1 MTEGSW
7 RHLFSTDKMTRL
19 ALICLGVWLNAAD
32 SLVTSTIMPSIA
44 RDIGGFEYFAW
55 PVAAYALGAIVGGA
69 IAGWWAHVYGLRA
82 AQISSALMYAAGCV
96 AGALA
101 PSMEIFIA
109 GRLLQGLGAG
119 MIVGTCYFAINAIF
133 PAELWR
139 RALAA
144 LSGVWGVATLLGPLL
159 GGLFATGHAWR
170 LLFWF
175 FTAQSLAF
183 AAAAFLLVPRSAVDG
198 NERKIPVRTL
208 LLLVAGIACI
218 LRADVMKELAY
229 AAPVAIAGVL
239 LLFSAFR
246 LDRISPA
253 RLFPPQTTD
262 LRSAP
267 GLGYA
272 AIFSFNLASI
282 GFTVYGAAIL
292 QTLYGLTPLEAGYVI
307 AVEALTWT
315 ISALIVSEFPQ
326 SHDRF
331 FIRLGASIIA
341 ASVAALIFTMPSG
354 SLALVLANAALL
366 GTGFG
371 TCWAYF
377 SKHILANLPES
388 ERPLGSSAIPVAQLV
403 GSAVGSAV
411 SGMVANS
418 LGAGLGID
426 RNDAPSI
433 GAWLFIATMP
443 IALFGLVCSWRV
455 TQVEARTAVLAKA

>member
-7 RHLFSTDKMTRL
+7 RHLLSTDKLGRL
-19 ALICLGVWLNAAD
+19 ALICLGIWLNAAD

-44 RDIGGFEYFAW
+44 RDIGGFEFFAW

-82 AQISSALMYAAGCV
+82 AQISSALLYAAGCV
-96 AGALA
+96 ASALA
-101 PSMEIFIA
+101 PTMEIFIA

-133 PAELWR
+133 RAELWR
-139 RALAA
+139 RVLAA

-175 FTAQSLAF
+175 FAAQAIAF
-183 AAAAFLLVPRSAVDG
+183 AIAALLLVPRSSPDG

-208 LLLVAGIACI
+208 VFLVAGIACI
-218 LRADVMKELAY
+218 LRADVMRELAY
-229 AAPVAIAGVL
+229 AAPVTIVGVL
-239 LLFSAFR
+239 LLFGAFR
-246 LDRISPA
+246 LDRASPA
-253 RLFPPQTTD
+253 RLFPPQTID
-262 LRSAP
+262 LGSAP

-292 QTLYGLTPLEAGYVI
+292 QTLYRLTPLEAGYVI
-307 AVEALTWT
+307 AVEALAWT
-315 ISALIVSEFPQ
+315 IAALIVSEFPQ
-326 SHDRF
+326 SRDRF
-331 FIRLGASIIA
+331 FMRLGASLIA
-341 ASVAALIFTMPSG
+341 VSVAALIFTMPSG
-354 SLALVLANAALL
+354 SLVLVLATATLL
-366 GTGFG
+366 GGGFG

-377 SKHILANLPES
+377 SKHILASLPEG
-388 ERPLGSSAIPVAQLV
+388 ERPLGSSAIPVAQLI

-411 SGMVANS
+411 SGMVANA
-418 LGAGLGID
+418 LGAAAGID
-426 RNDAPSI
+426 RVDAPSI
-433 GAWLFIATMP
+433 GAWLFIVTLP
-443 IALFGLVCSWRV
+443 VALFGLFCSWRV
-455 TQVEARTAVLAKA
+455 TQVEAHTAVLAKA